1 MRTYR
6 RARGEWT
13 GAQEAQKMYLVML
26 GIRLEALCK
35 CLCSRWWSKR
45 CDMQIRKLQ
54 FLWIQHCKV
63 GAIKHTVEGDRQ
75 PCV

>member
-13 GAQEAQKMYLVML
+13 GAQEAQQMYLVML

-45 CDMQIRKLQ
+45 RDMQIRKLQ
-54 FLWIQHCKV
+54 FLWIQHCKI
-63 GAIKHTVEGDRQ
+63 GAI
-75 PCV
+75 